1 MASQN
6 KDKYARNEL
15 EMAYKMLEKYPDNI
29 KYRERIG
36 WWNAY
41 LGNYEEAEKHAV
53 TEKVRQY
60 IKLCKTR

>member
-6 KDKYARNEL
+6 KNKFAQNEI
-15 EMAYKMLEKYPDNI
+15 EVAHKMLQKYPDSE
-29 KYRERIG
+29 KYKERIG

-41 LGNYEEAEKHAV
+41 LGNYEEAEKYAV